1 MAKSS
6 IAAIDWITVLL
17 FIALVGFGWGNIYSS
32 SYDNEAFSLTDF
44 SHAYVRQAYWILFSI
59 VLIIITQAVEVKFY
73 ERFAG
78 LIYVISLLSLLGL
91 FVFGKTISG
100 ATSWYQLGPAS
111 IQPSEF
117 AKACTALA
125 LAKFLSDMQTNINLL
140 GHQVRAFLIIAI
152 PAIIIIPQP
161 DPGSALV
168 YAAFFFPL
176 YREGL
181 AAIYLIVG
189 AAAAILFVLTLLYS
203 PVFVVIGALLFLIGF
218 LISKSIY
225 THRERKSKIHL
236 TTGLS
241 ISILIVLYFILN
253 IESIVTKL
261 GILSHIINLTIISLL
276 IIAIGFFIGLLS
288 KKKSSERQKIRYSRF
303 ILVFIVITGFCFS
316 VNYIFNNVF
325 EQRHRDR
332 FNIVLGKEVDSK
344 GIGYNTNQSEIAIG
358 SGGWTGKGW
367 KEGTQTK
374 GGFVPEQSTD
384 YIFSTVGEEWGFLG
398 ATLIIILFVLLLI
411 RLIHLAERQKSQ
423 FSRVYGYSVIGI
435 LFIHFAINI
444 GMVTGLMPTIGI
456 PLPFFSYG
464 GSGLWGF
471 TILLFIFIKLDSNRV
486 NEW

>member
-6 IAAIDWITVLL
+6 VAAIDWITVLIFL
-17 FIALVGFGWGNIYSS
+17 LLVAFGWANIYSA
-32 SYDNEAFSLTDF
+32 SYEGEAFSITDL
-44 SHAYVRQAYWILFSI
+44 SQVYVKQGYWILLSI
-59 VLIIITQAVEVKFY
+59 VLIVITQAIEVKFY

-78 LIYVISLLSLLGL
+78 LIYVISLVSLLGL
-91 FVFGKTISG
+91 FIFGKNING
-100 ATSWYQLGPAS
+100 ATSWYAFGP
-111 IQPSEF
+111 IGLQPSEF

-125 LAKFLSDMQTNINLL
+125 LAKFLSDMQTNIKLL

-152 PAIIIIPQP
+152 PAIIIVPQP

-189 AAAAILFVLTLLYS
+189 ASAAALFILTLLFK
-203 PVFVVIGALLFLIGF
+203 PLWVVLAIAAIMLF
-218 LISKSIY
+218 
-225 THRERKSKIHL
+225 
-236 TTGLS
+236 
-241 ISILIVLYFILN
+241 ILIKN
-253 IESIVTKL
+253 R
-261 GILSHIINLTIISLL
+261 
-276 IIAIGFFIGLLS
+276 
-288 KKKSSERQKIRYSRF
+288 KKKPKYSRF
-303 ILVFIVITGFCFS
+303 LLVLVVITGFCFS

-344 GIGYNTNQSEIAIG
+344 GIGYNTNQSQIAIG
-358 SGGWTGKGW
+358 SGSWTGKGW

-374 GGFVPEQSTD
+374 GGFVPEQHTD

-398 ATLIIILFVLLLI
+398 ATTVVILFVLLLL
-411 RLIHLAERQKSQ
+411 RLLHLAERQKSQ

-444 GMVTGLMPTIGI
+444 GMVTGLIPTIGI

-471 TILLFIFIKLDSNRV
+471 TLLLFIFIKLDSNRV

>member
-6 IAAIDWITVLL
+6 VAAIDWITVLL
-17 FIALVGFGWGNIYSS
+17 FLLLVGFGWGNIYSA
-32 SYDNEAFSLTDF
+32 SYENEAFSFTDF
-44 SHAYVRQAYWILFSI
+44 SEVYVKQAYWILLSV
-59 VLIIITQAVEVKFY
+59 VLIIIIQAIEVKFY

-91 FVFGKTISG
+91 FVFGKNING
-100 ATSWYQLGPAS
+100 ATSWYAFGPVGL
-111 IQPSEF
+111 QPSEF

-125 LAKFLSDMQTNINLL
+125 LAKYLSDMQTNIKLL

-152 PAIIIIPQP
+152 PAVIIIPQP

-189 AAAAILFVLTLLYS
+189 ASAAGLFVLTLLFN
-203 PVFVVIGALLFLIGF
+203 PLWVVIAIAVVMLF
-218 LISKSIY
+218 
-225 THRERKSKIHL
+225 
-236 TTGLS
+236 
-241 ISILIVLYFILN
+241 ILIRNRKRKPKYSRYL
-253 IESIVTKL
+253 
-261 GILSHIINLTIISLL
+261 LTI
-276 IIAIGFFIGLLS
+276 
-288 KKKSSERQKIRYSRF
+288 
-303 ILVFIVITGFCFS
+303 IVITGFCFS

-358 SGGWTGKGW
+358 SGGWIGKGW

-374 GGFVPEQSTD
+374 GGFVPEQHTD

-398 ATLIIILFVLLLI
+398 ATIIVILFVLLLI

-435 LFIHFAINI
+435 LFIHFTINI
-444 GMVTGLMPTIGI
+444 GMVTGLIPTIGI

-471 TILLFIFIKLDSNRV
+471 TVLLFIFIKLDSNRV

>member
-6 IAAIDWITVLL
+6 VAAIDWITVLIFL
-17 FIALVGFGWGNIYSS
+17 LLVAFGWANIYSA
-32 SYDNEAFSLTDF
+32 SYEGEAFSITDL
-44 SHAYVRQAYWILFSI
+44 SQVYVKQGYWILLSI
-59 VLIIITQAVEVKFY
+59 VLIVITQAIEVKFY

-78 LIYVISLLSLLGL
+78 LIYVISLVSLLGL
-91 FVFGKTISG
+91 FIFGKNING
-100 ATSWYQLGPAS
+100 ATSWYAFGP
-111 IQPSEF
+111 IGLQPSEF

-125 LAKFLSDMQTNINLL
+125 LAKFLSDMQTNIKFL

-152 PAIIIIPQP
+152 PAIIIVPQP

-189 AAAAILFVLTLLYS
+189 ASAAALFILTLLFK
-203 PVFVVIGALLFLIGF
+203 PLWVVLAIAAIMLF
-218 LISKSIY
+218 
-225 THRERKSKIHL
+225 
-236 TTGLS
+236 
-241 ISILIVLYFILN
+241 ILIKN
-253 IESIVTKL
+253 R
-261 GILSHIINLTIISLL
+261 
-276 IIAIGFFIGLLS
+276 
-288 KKKSSERQKIRYSRF
+288 KKKPKYSRF
-303 ILVFIVITGFCFS
+303 LLVLVVITGFCFS

-344 GIGYNTNQSEIAIG
+344 GIGYNTNQSQIAIG
-358 SGGWTGKGW
+358 SGSWTGKGW

-374 GGFVPEQSTD
+374 GGFVPEQHTD

-398 ATLIIILFVLLLI
+398 ATTVVILFVLLLL
-411 RLIHLAERQKSQ
+411 RLLHLAERQKSQ

-444 GMVTGLMPTIGI
+444 GMVTGLIPTIGI

-471 TILLFIFIKLDSNRV
+471 TLLLFIFIKLDSNRV